1 MALEDPFIGSG
12 WSFPPAFDKKAASVS
27 MSSGIRDIEES
38 LRIIFSTALGERIMN
53 PLFGCALDSSVF
65 EVMNASRIAWL
76 ENLIRTA
83 IIYHEARIDAE
94 VRFVEGPPDFQA
106 APELFQDV
114 ALTFASLPTVEE
126 MEADAFAGR
135 MERLAALPGEL
146 ILARSVQDLPLDS

>member
-38 LRIIFSTALGERIMN
+38 LRIIFSTAFGERIMN

-83 IIYHEARIDAE
+83 IIYHEARIDA
-94 VRFVEGPPDFQA
+94 DQI
-106 APELFQDV
+106 
-114 ALTFASLPTVEE
+114 TVEP
-126 MEADAFAGR
+126 DQPAGR
-135 MERLAALPGEL
+135 LL
-146 ILARSVQDLPLDS
+146 IAIGYKVRGSNSRFNFVYPYYLNEG

>member
-12 WSFPPAFDKKAASVS
+12 WSFPPAFDKNAASVS

-83 IIYHEARIDAE
+83 IIYHEARIDA
-94 VRFVEGPPDFQA
+94 DQI
-106 APELFQDV
+106 
-114 ALTFASLPTVEE
+114 TVEP
-126 MEADAFAGR
+126 DPLAGR
-135 MERLAALPGEL
+135 LL
-146 ILARSVQDLPLDS
+146 IAIGYKVRGSNSRFNFVYPYYLNEG